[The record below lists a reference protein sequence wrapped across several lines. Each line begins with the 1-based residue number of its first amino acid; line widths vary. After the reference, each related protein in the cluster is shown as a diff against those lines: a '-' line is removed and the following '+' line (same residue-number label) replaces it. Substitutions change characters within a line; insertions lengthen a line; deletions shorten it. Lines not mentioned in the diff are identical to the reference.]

1 MDGICRL
8 FGVSRQANFQYLKNR
23 SILESKKELVI
34 QQVLSIREHHPRI
47 GTRKLYHM
55 MQPFFI
61 EHHISMGRDALF
73 NLLANQKLLI
83 RTRIRKVNTTY
94 SGHWMR
100 KWPNLI
106 KNYRVTAP
114 NQLWVSDITYWKV
127 NSDFLYISFITDAYS
142 RKIVGYSLSEHLDM
156 ISTRNALLMALNS
169 FNENHTGLIHHS
181 DRGVQYCAMDY
192 VKLLHKNNVN
202 ISMTENGDPKENAI
216 AERLNG
222 IIKNEYLKKYK
233 PKSFDQALFLLKRSV
248 NLYNQQ
254 RPHLSINLHTPDFT
268 HHNKTKTYRKWKNYF
283 RTNPVKVFQD

>member
-8 FGVSRQANFQYLKNR
+8 FGVSRQANFQYLKNK
-23 SILESKKELVI
+23 STLQSKNELII
-34 QQVLSIREHHPRI
+34 QKVLSIREHHPRL
-47 GTRKLYHM
+47 GTRKLLHM

-73 NLLANQKLLI
+73 NLLAKHKLLI

-106 KNYRVTAP
+106 KNYRLTAP

-127 NSDFLYISFITDAYS
+127 NTDFLYISFITDAYS

-156 ISTRNALLMALNS
+156 ISARNALLMALS
-169 FNENHTGLIHHS
+169 ALNENHTGLIHHS

-192 VKLLHKNNVN
+192 VKILLKNNIN

-216 AERLNG
+216 AERVNG
-222 IIKNEYLKKYK
+222 IIKNEYLKKYN
-233 PKSFDQALFLLKRSV
+233 PKSLKQARLLLIRSV
-248 NLYNQQ
+248 NLYNQE
-254 RPHLSINLHTPDFT
+254 RPHLSIDLHTPDFT
-268 HHNKTKTYRKWKNYF
+268 HLHKIKTYRKWKNYF
-283 RTNPVKVFQD
+283 KTIPVKVLQD